1 MTSIR
6 LRLLGFHPQGMIF
19 QRPGEQIFGGVV
31 YLVMCMC
38 LATATKVL
46 TVEMAKQLTYLSV
59 SLVGHEWFRRIEAA
73 DEIYRHLDRSQK
85 IKHHSQNGKLI
96 TKVSMGQTYKDLGL
110 RNHKACSKI

>member
-1 MTSIR
+1 
-6 LRLLGFHPQGMIF
+6 MIF

-38 LATATKVL
+38 LATATKIL

-73 DEIYRHLDRSQK
+73 DEIYRHFKRLNIIPKWETNYQ
-85 IKHHSQNGKLI
+85 GKYGSNI
-96 TKVSMGQTYKDLGL
+96 
-110 RNHKACSKI
+110 